1 MKETVQDL
9 KTRRSVK
16 KYRPDQITKN
26 ELIQVLEAGM
36 NAPTGMNRQSP
47 VMVAV
52 QDPET
57 VKQLSSMNAA
67 VMGVSSDPFYGAP
80 TVIVV
85 LADSTVPTYLYDGSL
100 VMGNLLNAAHALGL
114 GVCWIHRA
122 KEVFALEEGKK
133 LLKKWGLDDRYE
145 GIGHCIIGYGDGP
158 LPAAKVRKENYVI
171 WD

>member
-1 MKETVQDL
+1 MKETIQDL

-26 ELIQVLEAGM
+26 ELVQVLEAGM
-36 NAPTGMNRQSP
+36 NAPSGMGRQSA
-47 VMVAV
+47 VMAVV

-57 VKQLSSMNAA
+57 LKKLSSLNASI
-67 VMGVSSDPFYGAP
+67 MGVSSDPFYGAP

-85 LADSTVPTYLYDGSL
+85 LADSTVPTYREDGSL

-114 GVCWIHRA
+114 GSCWIHRA
-122 KEVFALEEGKK
+122 KVVMATPEGQE
-133 LLKKWGLDDRYE
+133 LLKKWGLDSRYV
-145 GIGHCIIGYGDGP
+145 GIGNCILGYGDGP
-158 LPAAKVRKENYVI
+158 EPQAKPRKENYII